1 MINEKKQKP
10 DETNISDNSSSLKD
24 LNVEDDKIK
33 EKLAKTYEV
42 YEETLKQPLSEYSF
56 SLIPTGDSNI
66 YKTTIEVSPALAIG
80 SFKSK
85 KEKKYIVANKLELI
99 AESPNFSGVGKMT
112 INVLVGTDIGS
123 YSFGRIYDD
132 PQNLKED
139 YLKLIT
145 KIRGKHMDNKGLK
158 LKLSPLKSISLNSES

>member
-1 MINEKKQKP
+1 MVNEKKQKP

-24 LNVEDDKIK
+24 LNVEDDKSQ
-33 EKLAKTYEV
+33 EQLD
-42 YEETLKQPLSEYSF
+42 EETLKQPLSEYSF